1 MANNHNQEVR
11 TGIDDLNDQLTGIG
25 QKVQKNSSAIM
36 WACIILAAIVVA
48 VLVYIYA
55 IRQPGIQKANDAI
68 GEADL
73 TAVMG
78 NDSLALQQY
87 QAVANDYG
95 YDAGN
100 RAALN
105 AAIILYQQGK
115 YQEALDYV
123 QRYSTKDDVVGA
135 AAYSLEGDCYVNLNQ
150 LDNALAA
157 FKKAESQS
165 DNNPYYTPT
174 FILKQAN
181 VYREQKN
188 YKAEADCYKQ
198 IIDNYPAYGNVVRM
212 DMEKYLRRA
221 QLQAGEAAE

>member
-1 MANNHNQEVR
+1 MANNHKEEVH
-11 TGIDDLNDQLTGIG
+11 TSIDDINDQLTGIG
-25 QKVQKNSSAIM
+25 QTVQKNSSAIM
-36 WACIILAAIVVA
+36 WTCIVLAAIVVA

-55 IRQPGIQKANDAI
+55 IRQPGIQKANEAI
-68 GEADL
+68 GQADL

-123 QRYSTKDDVVGA
+123 QRYDTKEAVVGA
-135 AAYSLEGDCYVNLNQ
+135 AAYSLEGDCYVNLQ
-150 LDNALAA
+150 DYEKALAC
-157 FKKAESQS
+157 FQKAVKQS

-174 FILKQAN
+174 FLLKEAN
-181 VYREQKN
+181 VYRELKN
-188 YKAEADCYKQ
+188 YKAEADCYRQ
-198 IIDNYPAYGNVVRM
+198 IINEYPQYAGTVRM

-221 QLQAGEAAE
+221 ELQAAE

>member
-1 MANNHNQEVR
+1 MANNHNEEVR

-36 WACIILAAIVVA
+36 WAVIVLAAIVVA

-68 GEADL
+68 GQADL
-73 TAVMG
+73 IAVMG

-87 QAVANDYG
+87 QAVADDYG

-115 YQEALDYV
+115 YQEALEYV
-123 QRYSTKDDVVGA
+123 SRYEAKEDVIGA
-135 AAYSLEGDCYVNLNQ
+135 AAYSLQGDCYVNLKEYDKA
-150 LDNALAA
+150 LDC
-157 FKKAESQS
+157 FKKAVSQS

-174 FILKQAN
+174 FLLKEAN
-181 VYREQKN
+181 VYRELKD
-188 YKAEADCYKQ
+188 YKSEAACYQ
-198 IIDNYPAYGNVVRM
+198 EIIDNYPQYGGMVRM
-212 DMEKYLRRA
+212 DVEKYLRRA
-221 QLQAGEAAE
+221 QLQAGE